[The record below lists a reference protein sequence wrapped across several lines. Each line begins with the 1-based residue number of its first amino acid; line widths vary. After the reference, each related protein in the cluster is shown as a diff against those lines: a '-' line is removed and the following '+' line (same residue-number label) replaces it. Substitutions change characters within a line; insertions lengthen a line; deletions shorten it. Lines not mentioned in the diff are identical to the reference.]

1 MAQVEK
7 FFVNQMKHKKD
18 GTWVNDIIPKETEYD
33 ARHKAH
39 LFMSTYAYEQDQ
51 NVDYCS
57 VSVTNLYGA
66 VIVPIEV
73 DNRIVEQ
80 PEPEEE
86 LEDEPEEE
94 TEEEQ

>member
-1 MAQVEK
+1 MAQAAK
-7 FFVNQMKHKKD
+7 FFVNQMKHKKT
-18 GTWVNDIIPKETEYD
+18 GQWVNDIVPKETEYD

-39 LFMSTYAYEQDQ
+39 FFMSSYAYGEDPE
-51 NVDYCS
+51 VDYCS

-73 DNRIVEQ
+73 DNRIVEEPEP

-86 LEDEPEEE
+86 I
-94 TEEEQ
+94 EQ